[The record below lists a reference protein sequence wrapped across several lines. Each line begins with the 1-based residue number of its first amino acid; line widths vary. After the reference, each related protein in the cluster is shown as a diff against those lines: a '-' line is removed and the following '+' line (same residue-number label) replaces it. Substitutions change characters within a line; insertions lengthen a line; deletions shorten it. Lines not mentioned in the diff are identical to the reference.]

1 MKKLISLV
9 LVLMLALSLVPAAVA
24 EAKEPVHLVT
34 ISAGSK
40 PAGYDAVMD
49 LPMPTPLRSTAS
61 PSKSASW
68 TGIPRP
74 PIPSS

>member
-40 PAGYDAVMD
+40 PAGYGHGSCQC
-49 LPMPTPLRSTAS
+49 LLR
-61 PSKSASW
+61 
-68 TGIPRP
+68 
-74 PIPSS
+74 

>member
-40 PAGYDAVMD
+40 PARR
-49 LPMPTPLRSTAS
+49 LRRGHGSCQCLL
-61 PSKSASW
+61 
-68 TGIPRP
+68 R
-74 PIPSS
+74 

>member
-34 ISAGSK
+34 ISAGR
-40 PAGYDAVMD
+40 
-49 LPMPTPLRSTAS
+49 LRRGHGSCQCLL
-61 PSKSASW
+61 
-68 TGIPRP
+68 R
-74 PIPSS
+74 